1 MGAYTFTDES
11 TVSVAPSR
19 LFKAL
24 VIDFNNLVSKLIPD
38 VESIENVEGDG
49 GPGTIKKITFVEMF
63 DIYIETQLMVSGPMK
78 YLRHKIDVIDEQ
90 NLVTKYSLIEGD
102 VLADKAESVDYDA
115 KLEGS
120 ANGGCTTVTVY
131 HTKGDY
137 VVTEEE
143 HNVHKGRANDI
154 VKAIEAYLLANPS
167 AYA

>member
-49 GPGTIKKITFVEMF
+49 GPGTIKKITFVEMS
-63 DIYIETQLMVSGPMK
+63 DIYIETQL
-78 YLRHKIDVIDEQ
+78 L

-120 ANGGCTTVTVY
+120 ANGGCVATTVTVY

>member
-1 MGAYTFTDES
+1 MGVYTFTDES
-11 TVSVAPSR
+11 TASVVPSR

-24 VIDFNNLVSKLIPD
+24 VIDFNNIVSKLIPD

-49 GPGTIKKITFVEMF
+49 GPGTIKKITFVEG
-63 DIYIETQLMVSGPMK
+63 GPMK
-78 YLRHKIDVIDEQ
+78 YLKHKIHVIDDK

-102 VLADKAESVDYDA
+102 VLANKAESVDYDA

-120 ANGGCTTVTVY
+120 ADGGCVATTVTVY

>member
-49 GPGTIKKITFVEMF
+49 GPGTIKKITFVEG
-63 DIYIETQLMVSGPMK
+63 GPMK

>member
-1 MGAYTFTDES
+1 MGVYTFTDES
-11 TVSVAPSR
+11 TASVVPSR

-24 VIDFNNLVSKLIPD
+24 VIDFNNIVSKLIPD

-49 GPGTIKKITFVEMF
+49 GPGTIKKITFVEG
-63 DIYIETQLMVSGPMK
+63 GPMK
-78 YLRHKIDVIDEQ
+78 YLKHKIHVIDDR
-90 NLVTKYSLIEGD
+90 NLVTKYSLIESD

-120 ANGGCTTVTVY
+120 ANGGCVATTVTVY

-143 HNVHKGRANDI
+143 HNVHIGRANDI

>member
-1 MGAYTFTDES
+1 MGVYTFTDES
-11 TVSVAPSR
+11 TASVVPSR

-49 GPGTIKKITFVEMF
+49 GPGTIKKITFVEG
-63 DIYIETQLMVSGPMK
+63 GPMK
-78 YLRHKIDVIDEQ
+78 YLKHKIHVIDDK

-102 VLADKAESVDYDA
+102 ALADKAESVDYDA

-120 ANGGCTTVTVY
+120 ANGGCVATTVTVY